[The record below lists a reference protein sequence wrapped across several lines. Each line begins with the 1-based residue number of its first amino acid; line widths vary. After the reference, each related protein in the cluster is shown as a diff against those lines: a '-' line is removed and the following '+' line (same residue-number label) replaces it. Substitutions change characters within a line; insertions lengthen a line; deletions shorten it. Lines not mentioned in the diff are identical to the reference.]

1 MGKLGYQPQRINRI
15 AKKQLRDSPS
25 MLIYVMYNLSSYSFP
40 PENKHLNTKKS
51 LNQITLIEGR
61 FSVVPPF
68 IYIVITN
75 NTFHVRPIT
84 WRYVSTIMG
93 APTSS
98 YSRLRIRTRK

>member
-1 MGKLGYQPQRINRI
+1 
-15 AKKQLRDSPS
+15 
-25 MLIYVMYNLSSYSFP
+25 MLIYAMYILSSYSFP
-40 PENKHLNTKKS
+40 PENKYLNTKKS

-68 IYIVITN
+68 IYIAITN

-84 WRYVSTIMG
+84 WRYVGTIMG